1 MERQQRGEKG
11 RSTETVH
18 PPPRREAAREI
29 GANTQVSGGDSR
41 LNEAGRP
48 SFSLCRT
55 SELQEGERRKFVVN
69 GNEVLLVKIDGEI
82 FAVEP
87 MCTHDGTDISR
98 GKFDPVSGIIECQK
112 HFARFDIRTG
122 IPLVGPFGA
131 DGDTQPPL
139 RLYKIRIEN
148 DYVHLEANQEWGVI

>member
-1 MERQQRGEKG
+1 
-11 RSTETVH
+11 
-18 PPPRREAAREI
+18 
-29 GANTQVSGGDSR
+29 
-41 LNEAGRP
+41 LNELGKS
-48 SFSLCRT
+48 SFSLCKT
-55 SELQEGERRKFVVN
+55 SELQEGERKKFAVN
-69 GNEVLLVKIDGEI
+69 GNEILLVKIDGRI

-98 GKFDPVSGIIECQK
+98 GKFDSVSGVIECQK
-112 HFARFDIRTG
+112 HFARFDLRTG

-148 DYVHLEANQEWGVI
+148 ENVLLEADQEWGVI

>member
-1 MERQQRGEKG
+1 
-11 RSTETVH
+11 
-18 PPPRREAAREI
+18 
-29 GANTQVSGGDSR
+29 
-41 LNEAGRP
+41 LNEAGGRP

-69 GNEVLLVKIDGEI
+69 GNEILLVKIDGEI

-87 MCTHDGTDISR
+87 MCTHDGTDITR

-148 DYVHLEANQEWGVI
+148 DHVHLEANQEWGVI